1 MILQYFIVTFFQ
13 KGRDIDNKNYNKKY
27 QMKMTLSLDVKMWAK
42 NNKDGKGSTFSFN
55 LPLLIK
61 KYTLKKCSI
70 SSSIVIHNQ

>member
-1 MILQYFIVTFFQ
+1 
-13 KGRDIDNKNYNKKY
+13 
-27 QMKMTLSLDVKMWAK
+27 MTLSLDGKMWAK

-55 LPLLIK
+55 LPLLK